1 MKRMAYLLLS
11 IILIL
16 GLSGCGHHVMDP
28 DYNATITKSEYFEAE
43 IVEHTNTGY
52 VIRDTKTNVL
62 YIIIDG
68 YRGSMIMPIYNADGS
83 LKLYE
88 KE

>member
-1 MKRMAYLLLS
+1 MKKILALLLV
-11 IILIL
+11 IILCI
-16 GLSGCGHHVMDP
+16 GLVGCGTKFQDP
-28 DYNATITKSEYFEAE
+28 DYNATITNSKYFKAE

-52 VIRDTKTNVL
+52 VIRDIETNVL

-68 YRGSMIMPIYNADGS
+68 YSGTMMVPLYNADGS

-88 KE
+88 GE